1 MSSNRATISLIAQR
15 AGVSVGTVSN
25 VFNGKGRFAEE
36 TRARVLRV
44 ASDLN
49 FTPNALIRSLQSGKT
64 NSIGIFTCSITAH
77 VTRDISMLLLRGAL
91 AGIAATGC
99 DALLYSRHPHIDA
112 VSVNLF
118 LDRRVDGL
126 ILCPGGLS
134 GEGMRALADSG
145 LPTVALYQNAV
156 PDEMGAV
163 NIDNAGGLRAALAYL
178 IGLGHRRI
186 AFYAP
191 DNTFDFGERLKAYRA
206 GLERGGLI
214 YDPALH
220 FMAKYDYQ
228 QTTGAALTQW
238 LALPQPPTAILA
250 GDDSAA
256 LAFLETI
263 AARGLQVPADI
274 SVVGFD
280 DAPAAIAPPG
290 LTTVRQP
297 AEDVGRLGADLLRCL
312 MGGEPAENCR
322 VTLPTEFVIRHTT
335 GPPRKTR

>member
-1 MSSNRATISLIAQR
+1 M
-15 AGVSVGTVSN
+15 SVGTVSN

-36 TRARVLRV
+36 TRARVMRA
-44 ASDLN
+44 ASELN

-64 NSIGIFTCSITAH
+64 HSIGVFTWGITAH

-91 AGIAATGC
+91 DGIAEAGF

-134 GEGMRALADSG
+134 EEGMRALADSG
-145 LPTVALYQNAV
+145 LPTVALYQNFV
-156 PDEMGAV
+156 PEGMGAV
-163 NIDNAGGLRAALAYL
+163 NIDNRTGVIAAMDYL

-191 DNTFDFGERLKAYRA
+191 DNTFDFAERFAAYRA
-206 GLERGGLI
+206 GLERGGLT
-214 YDPALH
+214 YDPALR
-220 FMAKYDYQ
+220 FTANYDYQ
-228 QTTGAALTQW
+228 HTTDAALAQW
-238 LALPQPPTAILA
+238 LALPQPPTAIVA

-256 LAFLETI
+256 LPMLESI
-263 AARGLQVPADI
+263 QARGLQAPQDI

-280 DAPAAIAPPG
+280 DSPAAIAPPG

-297 AEDVGRLGADLLRCL
+297 AEDVGRLAAELLRCL
-312 MGGEPAENCR
+312 IGGESADVCR
-322 VTLPTEFVIRHTT
+322 IMLPTELVIRSTT
-335 GPPRKTR
+335 GPPRKI